1 MVKPADQ
8 RELGREEGIEAGK
21 QTGRRGVSEGS
32 RDSCGNHSNLKI
44 SDTHTHYP
52 RWVSRGG
59 GGSGVKNPG
68 NVKLPIA
75 VICFNPPT
83 HHGGMQYI
91 IILSDH
97 TANVH
102 GEAG

>member
-32 RDSCGNHSNLKI
+32 RDSCGNHSNIKI

-59 GGSGVKNPG
+59 GGGSGVKKSG
-68 NVKLPIA
+68 K
-75 VICFNPPT
+75 C
-83 HHGGMQYI
+83 Q
-91 IILSDH
+91 
-97 TANVH
+97 TAHSSNLF
-102 GEAG
+102 

>member
-1 MVKPADQ
+1 MWESFEHKKF
-8 RELGREEGIEAGK
+8 L
-21 QTGRRGVSEGS
+21 
-32 RDSCGNHSNLKI
+32 
-44 SDTHTHYP
+44 THTLP
-52 RWVSRGG
+52 QVGVTGG

-91 IILSDH
+91 IILRDH